1 MDDKIIGTLRI
12 LVISTELF
20 MGSVSVLETCCFLL
34 VNKVI
39 LWDHLVSDFLFV
51 LYQLYLFELENKK
64 WSLGFAIFCISLFLG
79 ELFPSNIRLGVV
91 DIFPIL
97 GCDSMHCSWLRIFR
111 LSS

>member
-20 MGSVSVLETCCFLL
+20 MGSVSVLETCFLL
-34 VNKVI
+34 GNKVI